1 MDTDFCVVGGGPA
14 GLTLSLLL
22 VRSGAD
28 VVLLEKSP
36 TLDREYRGEILQPGG
51 MQLLQELE
59 VLDNARKRGSY
70 ELSRFQLVE
79 GGRVLMDIDYR
90 QLPKP
95 FDFLLSMPQQHL
107 IEELLD
113 QCSRYP
119 NFHYH
124 KGGAIS
130 GLLTDRDKVTGVHFG
145 EQSVRARCVIGAD
158 GRFSKTRK
166 VAGIS
171 YTRLEAFEHD
181 VLWLKIPGGD
191 RSRHDVRVSRSAG
204 SPVLMYDAY
213 PGQIQLGWTL
223 PHKGY
228 QAVAEKGVDHVKAQL
243 ALAVPQ
249 YRERIDAAV
258 GRLSDF
264 SLLDVYAGTA
274 DEWVRDGLVLIGDAA
289 HTHGPIGAQGINL
302 AIQDAVLL
310 HPILMAGLDSGDF
323 SREALLP
330 YETERRPDIAKVMKL
345 QSRQGKGML
354 SQGAV
359 ATRVRPAIARLLAHT
374 PIYRKILNA
383 IAFGFRPIQVRS
395 DLFTEG
401 RARVCG

>member
-1 MDTDFCVVGGGPA
+1 MVDTDFCIVGGGPA
-14 GLTLSLLL
+14 GLTLALLL

-36 TLDREYRGEILQPGG
+36 TMDREYRGEILQPGG
-51 MQLLQELE
+51 MQLLDELE
-59 VLDNARKRGSY
+59 VLAGARKRGSY

-113 QCSRYP
+113 HCSRYP
-119 NFHYH
+119 TFHYH
-124 KGGAIS
+124 PGGSVS
-130 GLLTDRDKVTGVHFG
+130 GLLTDQGRVAGVHTG
-145 EQSVRARCVIGAD
+145 RHSVRAHCVIGAD

-166 VAGIS
+166 IADIG

-181 VLWLKIPGGD
+181 VLWLKVPAGE
-191 RSRHDVRVSRSAG
+191 RARHDVRVSRSAG

-213 PGQIQLGWTL
+213 PGHLQLGWTL

-228 QAVAEKGVDHVKAQL
+228 RAVAERGVGYVKQQL
-243 ALAVPQ
+243 ALAVPEH
-249 YRERIDAAV
+249 REQIDATV
-258 GRLSDF
+258 GRLSDL

-310 HPILMAGLDSGDF
+310 HPLLVQGLRTGDF
-323 SREALLP
+323 SRAALLP
-330 YETERRPDIAKVMKL
+330 YETARRQDITKVMKL
-345 QSRQGKGML
+345 QARQGKGML

-359 ATRVRPAIARLLAHT
+359 ATRVRPLIARLLAHT
-374 PIYRKILNA
+374 PVYRKILNA
-383 IAFGFRPIQVRS
+383 IAFGFRPIKVRS
-395 DLFTEG
+395 DLFTD
-401 RARVCG
+401 R